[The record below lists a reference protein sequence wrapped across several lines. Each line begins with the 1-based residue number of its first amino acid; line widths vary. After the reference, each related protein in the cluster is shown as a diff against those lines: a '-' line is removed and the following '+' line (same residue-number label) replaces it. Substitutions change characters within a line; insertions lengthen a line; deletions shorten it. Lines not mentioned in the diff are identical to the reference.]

1 MTAPSTW
8 QTGLVEVADS
18 VFAYVQATGGLCI
31 SNAGLIVGEDEA
43 LVIDTLFTPTMNRE
57 FQTQIQ
63 RVTSKPLRHLINT
76 HHHVDHTLGNA
87 LFPEACI
94 ISHQKARQEMQRV
107 GVPMQPLR
115 ALAPHFAAEIEN
127 VPLRLP
133 DIAFDGS
140 IEFHLGDHRIE
151 LLHFGT
157 GHTLGDVLVHLPA
170 ERVLFAGDVAFYN
183 VTPVAFE
190 GHIGKWIRVADRV
203 ASIDVDAIVPGHGPV
218 GGREDLRLMRDYLA
232 LVRRHAR
239 RALAA
244 GKSPEEAARS
254 LRLGEYASWG
264 EPERAL
270 LNVQRLYQE
279 FRGEI

>member
-8 QTGLVEVADS
+8 QTGLVEVANS
-18 VFAYVQATGGLCI
+18 VFAYVQTTGGLCI

-43 LVIDTLFTPTMNRE
+43 LVIDTLFTPSMNRE

-87 LFPEACI
+87 IFPEARI

-115 ALAPHFAAEIEN
+115 ALVPHFAAEIEN

-133 DIAFDGS
+133 DITFDGS
-140 IEFHLGDHRIE
+140 MEFHLGDRRIE

-190 GHIGKWIRVADRV
+190 GHISKWIRVADRV
-203 ASIDVDAIVPGHGPV
+203 ASMDVDAIVPGHGPV
-218 GGREDLRLMRDYLA
+218 GGREDLRLMRNYLA

-239 RALAA
+239 RAFAA
-244 GKSPEEAARS
+244 GDSSEEAARS

>member
-8 QTGLVEVADS
+8 QTGLIEIADG

-31 SNAGLIVGEDEA
+31 SNAGLVVGEDEA
-43 LVIDTLFTPTMNRE
+43 LVIDTLFTPSMNRE
-57 FQTQIQ
+57 FQAQIR
-63 RVTSKPLRHLINT
+63 RVTSKPARHLVVT

-87 LFPEACI
+87 LFPESRI
-94 ISHQKARQEMQRV
+94 ISHRKAGQEMQRV
-107 GVPMQPLR
+107 GVPMGPLR
-115 ALAPHFAAEIEN
+115 QLVPHFAAEIEN

-133 DIAFDGS
+133 DITFDGS
-140 IEFHLGDHRIE
+140 MDLYLGDRRIE
-151 LLHFGT
+151 LLHLGT

-170 ERVLFAGDVAFYN
+170 ERVLFAGDVAFFN

-190 GHIGKWIRVADRV
+190 GHISRWIRVADRV
-203 ASIDVDAIVPGHGPV
+203 ASMDVDVIVPGHGPL
-218 GGREDLRLMRDYLA
+218 GGREDLRLMRNYLA

-239 RALAA
+239 RAFAA
-244 GKSPEEAARS
+244 SETPEEALRS
-254 LRLGEYASWG
+254 LRLGQYASWA

-270 LNVQRLYQE
+270 LNLQRLYQE